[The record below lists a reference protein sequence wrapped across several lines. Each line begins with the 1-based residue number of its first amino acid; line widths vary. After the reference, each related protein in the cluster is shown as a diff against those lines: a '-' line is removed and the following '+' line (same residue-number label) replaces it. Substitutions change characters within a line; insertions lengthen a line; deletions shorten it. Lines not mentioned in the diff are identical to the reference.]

1 MKKKRISTQIV
12 LNNIPNNYLRKNDNL
27 KRKLAKAKESLDLD
41 ALLVWADI
49 NKRNLD
55 LIKEICTDFKVKTY
69 LWYPI
74 LADTPGFKIKQEQA
88 VETFDGLHGYGRNGC
103 WDKLGKGEE
112 DFLFLCPNDEQNIRE
127 IFNQYQNKIVESGFD
142 GVFLD
147 RIRFPSPSNGFET
160 LFSCFC
166 KSCLD
171 KFYINYNEDLENYRN
186 QIKTIFERFKT
197 IDVNYLHTCQSFSD
211 IIIRDS
217 LKIFFDFRKQNIYQ
231 VVKMFA
237 DKARQMG
244 KLVGIDLFAPSLA
257 PLVSQDYG
265 LFAKTCDWIKPM
277 IYCHT
282 SSPAG
287 FPLELYCL
295 LKAILDINPALDEEQ
310 LIQAVSRLIDVDLPT
325 QLNDLLKDGVSE
337 RIICGEMQKI
347 KELYLPEKVNIY
359 VGLEAVQMPVV
370 CHINKS
376 ILKKYLESVIIEED
390 IKGILLSWNLLKIPD
405 ENLKFIGDFLL
416 KRL

>member
-1 MKKKRISTQIV
+1 MKKKWIGTQIV

-27 KRKLAKAKESLDLD
+27 KKKLAIAKESLGLD

-55 LIKEICTDFKVKTY
+55 LISEICANFRIKTY

-74 LADTPGFKIKQEQA
+74 LADIPGFKIEQEQA
-88 VETFDGLHGYGRNGC
+88 VETFDGLHGYGKNGC

-112 DFLFLCPNDEQNIRE
+112 NFLFLCPNDEENIRQ
-127 IFNQYQNKIVESGFD
+127 IFNQYQNKIIESDFD

-147 RIRFPSPSNGFET
+147 RIRFPSPSNGLEA

-166 KSCLD
+166 KSCQN
-171 KFYINYNEDLENYRN
+171 KFYSNYGEDLEGYRN
-186 QIKTIFERFKT
+186 QVKIIFERFKT
-197 IDVNYLHTCQSFSD
+197 IDINYLQTCQSFSD
-211 IIIRDS
+211 IIIRED
-217 LKIFFDFRKQNIYQ
+217 LEKLFDFRSQSIFR
-231 VVKMFA
+231 VVKMFS

-257 PLVSQDYG
+257 SLVSQNYQ
-265 LFAKTCDWIKPM
+265 LLAKTCDWIKPM

-287 FPLELYCL
+287 LPLELYCL
-295 LKAILDINPALDEEQ
+295 LRAILDVNPALDEGQ
-310 LIQAVSRLIDVDLPT
+310 LVREVSRLIGVDLPT
-325 QLNDLLKDGVSE
+325 QLNDLLKNGISE

-347 KELYLPEKVNIY
+347 RKLNLSEKVGIF
-359 VGLEAVQMPVV
+359 VGLEAVQILGL
-370 CHINKS
+370 CNINRK
-376 ILKKYLESVIIEED
+376 ILKKYLESVVKAE
-390 IKGILLSWNLLKIPD
+390 IKGIIFSWDLLKIPD
-405 ENLKFIGDFLL
+405 ENLKLVGDFLL
-416 KRL
+416 A

>member
-1 MKKKRISTQIV
+1 VKKKWIGTQII
-12 LNNIPNNYLRKNDNL
+12 LNNIPNSYLYKSDNL
-27 KRKLAKAKESLDLD
+27 KKKLAMAKDAFDLD
-41 ALLVWADI
+41 ALIVWPDL
-49 NKRNLD
+49 NKKNLD
-55 LIKEICTDFKVKTY
+55 LVREICTDFEIKTY

-74 LADTPGFKIKQEQA
+74 LADISGFKVRPEQA

-112 DFLFLCPNDEQNIRE
+112 DFLFLCPNDEQNIRK

-171 KFYINYNEDLENYRN
+171 KFYTDYNEDLENYRN
-186 QIKTIFERFKT
+186 QIATIFERLKT
-197 IDVNYLHTCQSFSD
+197 IDVNYLQTWHSFSD
-211 IIIRDS
+211 IIIRDN
-217 LKIFFDFRKQNIYQ
+217 LKNFFDFRKQSVYQ
-231 VVKMFA
+231 VLKMFA
-237 DKARQMG
+237 DKAKQMG

-257 PLVSQDYG
+257 PLVSQDYR
-265 LFAKTCDWIKPM
+265 LFAKTCDWMKPM
-277 IYCHT
+277 IYGHT

-287 FPLELYCL
+287 LPLELYCL

-310 LIQAVSRLIDVDLPT
+310 LIQAVSRLIGVDLPS

-347 KELYLPEKVNIY
+347 KELNLPEKVNIY
-359 VGLEAVQMPVV
+359 VGLEAVQIPGV
-370 CHINKS
+370 CHIDRN
-376 ILKKYLESVIIEED
+376 ILKKYLESVIIIED
-390 IKGILLSWNLLKIPD
+390 IKGIILSWNLLKIPD
-405 ENLKFIGDFLL
+405 ENLKLVGDFLL

>member
-12 LNNIPNNYLRKNDNL
+12 LNNIPNNYLRKNDYL

-55 LIKEICTDFKVKTY
+55 LIREICTDFEVKTY

-74 LADTPGFKIKQEQA
+74 LADTPGFKIKQKQA
-88 VETFDGLHGYGRNGC
+88 VETFDGLHGYGKNGC
-103 WDKLGKGEE
+103 WDKLGEGEE
-112 DFLFLCPNDEQNIRE
+112 NFLFLCPNDEQNVRQ
-127 IFNQYQNKIVESGFD
+127 IFNQYQNKILESGFD

-166 KSCLD
+166 KSCLN
-171 KFYINYNEDLENYRN
+171 KFYSNYGEDLESYRN
-186 QIKTIFERFKT
+186 QAKTVFERFNT
-197 IDVNYLHTCQSFSD
+197 IDVNYLQSCQSFSD
-211 IIIRDS
+211 IIIRDN
-217 LKIFFDFRKQNIYQ
+217 LEKLFDFRKQNIYQ

-237 DKARQMG
+237 DSARQMG

-257 PLVSQDYG
+257 PLVSQDYQ
-265 LFAKTCDWIKPM
+265 LLAKTCDWIKPM

-287 FPLELYCL
+287 FPLELYCFL
-295 LKAILDINPALDEEQ
+295 RAILDVNTALDEGQ
-310 LIQAVSRLIDVDLPT
+310 LIREVSRLIGVDLPT
-325 QLNDLLKDGVSE
+325 QLNDLLKNGISE
-337 RIICGEMQKI
+337 HIICGEMQKI
-347 KELYLPEKVNIY
+347 REFNLSEKVDIY
-359 VGLEAVQMPVV
+359 VGLEAVQIPGL
-370 CHINKS
+370 CNISKN
-376 ILKKYLESVIIEED
+376 ILKKYLESVIEED

-405 ENLKFIGDFLL
+405 ENLKFVGDFLL
-416 KRL
+416 K